1 MAVCLEGEPGLREG
15 RAVCVLHMA
24 IPLACPLSHILM
36 LLGQKEDGKYRLLIG
51 HTVPS
56 CPWQWL
62 VSQWVSPSALS
73 NYRSL
78 SCELLMSAF
87 SFYHRIVSY
96 CIFFEVC
103 ALGPRHQISILYFEG
118 FDPTCPGSLLT
129 LQSVICAT
137 SDINIW
143 LLASVKD
150 VGIVIFIFILITSLE
165 WVFATGDN

>member
-1 MAVCLEGEPGLREG
+1 MAVYLKWEPGLREG
-15 RAVCVLHMA
+15 RAVCVLRLA
-24 IPLACPLSHILM
+24 ISLACPLSHILM

-51 HTVPS
+51 HTVPG

-62 VSQWVSPSALS
+62 VSQWVISPALS
-73 NYRSL
+73 NYLSL
-78 SCELLMSAF
+78 SCELLMSTF
-87 SFYHRIVSY
+87 SFYHRIMSY
-96 CIFFEVC
+96 GICFEVC
-103 ALGPRHQISILYFEG
+103 ALGLRHQISVLYFEG
-118 FDPTCPGSLLT
+118 FDPTCPASLLT

-150 VGIVIFIFILITSLE
+150 VGIVIFVFILITSLE